1 MSRRRVATLLASG
14 FVAAAAVA
22 APGSSSPVYAGDDVA
37 SVNGESISVEDFDA
51 VAEDLGAAGVTPA
64 VSGATVSA
72 DAGRQIL
79 SVMILNSLRGQFLAE
94 RGESLSDGELSTQ
107 IDAAAQQN
115 PNLTGVG
122 GEVLATHFAYID
134 RFAQIEAPTE
144 AELAAT
150 YDVSPAQ
157 TGVICLNV
165 ISIVGDAESTADAL
179 RNGASASDVVADAG
193 NGSRV
198 QDECLSLGELGLTVP
213 GLFHDLIEL
222 RPGELLDPIKTSNGH
237 QILQVAAFDDIAGE
251 LVGYFAD
258 PPVSP
263 GTGQPQTVGDLLL
276 MGYVV
281 SADVSVNPRY
291 GRWDAA
297 TVSIVPLGQ
306 P

>member
-1 MSRRRVATLLASG
+1 MSRRRVATLVASG
-14 FVAAAAVA
+14 LVAAIAVA
-22 APGSSSPVYAGDDVA
+22 APGSSGPAYAGDDVA

-79 SVMILNSLRGQFLAE
+79 AVMILNSLRGQFLAE
-94 RGESLSDGELSTQ
+94 RGEPLTDGELATQ
-107 IDAAAQQN
+107 LDAAEQQN
-115 PNLTGVG
+115 PNLAGVG
-122 GEVLATHFAYID
+122 GEVLATHFAYTE
-134 RFAQIEAPTE
+134 RFAQLAAPTE
-144 AELAAT
+144 AELAAI
-150 YDVSPAQ
+150 YDDSPAQ
-157 TGVICLNV
+157 TGVLCLNV
-165 ISIVGDAESTADAL
+165 ISIVGDADGAADAL
-179 RNGASASDVVADAG
+179 RNGASASDVVAEAG

-198 QDECLSLGELGLTVP
+198 QDECLSLGELGLSVP
-213 GLFHDLIEL
+213 GLFHDLLEL
-222 RPGELLDPIKTSNGH
+222 HPGELLDPITTSTGH
-237 QILQVAAFDDIAGE
+237 QILQIAAFDDIASE
-251 LVGYFAD
+251 LVGYYAD

-263 GTGQPQTVGDLLL
+263 GTGQPQTAGELLL

-281 SADVSVNPRY
+281 TADVSVNPRY